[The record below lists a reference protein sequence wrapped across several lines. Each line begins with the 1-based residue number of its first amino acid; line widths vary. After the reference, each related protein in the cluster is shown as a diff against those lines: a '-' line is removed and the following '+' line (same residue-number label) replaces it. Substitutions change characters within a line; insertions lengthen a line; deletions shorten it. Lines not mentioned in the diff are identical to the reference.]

1 MRFTTHLK
9 TQFKHTVNGLGLVLI
24 GLACFAWTNAMAGS
38 PDPYVKADQSWITI
52 SGQVESVA
60 PDTFVLDY
68 DKGKIVVEMDD
79 GDRDAD
85 AYKLMPGDKVIV
97 SGRIDDDFFE
107 TTTIEA
113 YSVYIKNIDTTFFAS
128 AMDEEGSDKYAVNI
142 LAPLSDYQFNLVG
155 KVSEVKDD
163 EFMLDTGTRSVR
175 VEVDEMAYN
184 PLDDEGY
191 QRIEKGDRVS
201 VSGRFEYDIF
211 EGREVEAET
220 VMKLNYADS

>member
-1 MRFTTHLK
+1 MRFATLVRNH
-9 TQFKHTVNGLGLVLI
+9 FKHIVNGLGLVLI
-24 GLACFAWTNAMAGS
+24 GVACLAWTNAIAGS
-38 PDPYVKADQSWITI
+38 PNPYAKADRSWITI
-52 SGQVESVA
+52 SGQVESVS

-68 DKGKIVVEMDD
+68 EKGKIVVEMDD

-85 AYKLMPGDKVIV
+85 AYKLIPGDKVIV

-128 AMDEEGSDKYAVNI
+128 AMDEEGPDKYAVNI
-142 LAPLSDYQFNLVG
+142 LAPLSDYQVNLVG
-155 KVSEVKDD
+155 KVSEVKDG
-163 EFMLDTGTRSVR
+163 EFMLDTGNRSVR

-201 VSGRFEYDIF
+201 VSGRFEYDFF
-211 EGREVEAET
+211 EGREIEAET
-220 VMKLNYADS
+220 VMKLNYAES